1 MSLLSF
7 FLYDTIPHRPA
18 QVTTKVRRVEC
29 AGAYNSVNIANKQSK
44 QRKEYVRLYSYYLAN
59 TSGSFRQGSYGGV
72 PSIVSTGCTGIGVFP
87 GTDGGRVCDG
97 CKALRAARG
106 SRNPSVKLDKWGKT
120 LSRCI
125 ERRDKNVLTSS
136 DLDDAAR
143 FLKTSDSLLS
153 PAGLDLKEEARGQ
166 LEYARWMAKLDP
178 QLKDKKYKKIG
189 DDSVPGMSSL
199 FEEAGELYKKNPDL
213 QDSLVVALLKGA
225 VAKAKYGTNAKTEQ
239 KVVNFFRYIRT
250 IDSKAA
256 EVMSANLM
264 GPSKRWMQTL
274 DAREREECIFTCGK
288 DNRIIIERI
297 AAAIKRRT
305 SPDGH
310 VPSFG
315 LAIDATKVSQVIEVS
330 SGHKAIF
337 GVEYPNE
344 MIDIVGLSKD
354 KVREILDGESTEH
367 GTRTPAS
374 EIKVCIMCCMFVLY
388 LHNML
393 AVLVLTHT
401 LYPPV
406 SRISQVAILTFQ
418 STPPGI
424 PPSEIVA
431 ARPQSNNESNEF
443 VKSMESS
450 VALAPRSL
458 EVKPKVFVSF
468 EGIVCVFFFV

>member
-1 MSLLSF
+1 MGN
-7 FLYDTIPHRPA
+7 A
-18 QVTTKVRRVEC
+18 QSAKRR
-29 AGAYNSVNIANKQSK
+29 GN
-44 QRKEYVRLYSYYLAN
+44 VRLFSTYLAN
-59 TSGSFRQGSYGGV
+59 TSEKFRQGSYGGV
-72 PSIVSTGCTGIGVFP
+72 PSIVSTECTGTGVFV
-87 GTDGGRVCDG
+87 GTDGGRVCRF
-97 CKALRAARG
+97 CKDLRAARG
-106 SRNPSVKLDKWGKT
+106 SRNPSVTIDKWGKT

-125 ERRDKNVLTSS
+125 ERRDKNVLTST
-136 DLDDAAR
+136 DLDDAAK
-143 FLKTSDSLLS
+143 FLKTRDSHLS
-153 PAGLDLKEEARGQ
+153 PAGL
-166 LEYARWMAKLDP
+166 
-178 QLKDKKYKKIG
+178 QLKDEARAQLDYAKHMAELDRKLTGTKYQKIG

-250 IDSKAA
+250 IDPKAA

-264 GPSKRWMQTL
+264 GPSKRWLQAL

-288 DNRIIIERI
+288 DNRVIIERI

-354 KVREILDGESTEH
+354 KVREILDGESTEF
-367 GTRTPAS
+367 GTHTPAS

-393 AVLVLTHT
+393 AVL
-401 LYPPV
+401 Y
-406 SRISQVAILTFQ
+406 
-418 STPPGI
+418 
-424 PPSEIVA
+424 
-431 ARPQSNNESNEF
+431 
-443 VKSMESS
+443 
-450 VALAPRSL
+450 
-458 EVKPKVFVSF
+458 
-468 EGIVCVFFFV
+468 